1 MKLTEFVLDLH
12 QVVRDFEQMMEHKI
26 MMAANKDKDL
36 NNRTMKEWFECFNS
50 YLQERKP

>member
-26 MMAANKDKDL
+26 LMAADVKDL
-36 NNRTMKEWFECFNS
+36 NNRTMKEWIESFKQ
-50 YLQERKP
+50 YLKERTS